1 MCWLLAAYHNGA
13 PDCVKDL
20 WCGHGELP
28 SVAAEGFMIGANVPT
43 RPIKY
48 ENTTRARIKTLY
60 ITVIPDFVELY
71 KKRYFPLQWLVE
83 KDS

>member
-1 MCWLLAAYHNGA
+1 
-13 PDCVKDL
+13 
-20 WCGHGELP
+20 
-28 SVAAEGFMIGANVPT
+28 MIGANVPT
-43 RPIKY
+43 RPTKY